1 MHLVIDGFGGNAAK
15 LWDTELVRRFLNEY
29 PDALDMTKITE
40 PRVLEYDAPRPEDS
54 GVSGFVIIAESHIS
68 VHTFP
73 HKRYV
78 NIDIFS
84 CQTFDHERA
93 LQDAKELFGFDEAQS
108 WLLDRGLEWLDE
120 RQGLVEAQNQRAALH
135 NAPGSTPG
143 PINNGGGSAPGP
155 INNGGPGSAAGP
167 NNNGGGNA
175 PSPISNGGPGSAPG
189 PISNGGGNP
198 AGRPGPASG
207 HYRNGAAPPRSFP
220 SRLLDEPA
228 Q

>member
-1 MHLVIDGFGGNAAK
+1 MHLVIDGFGGDAAK
-15 LWDTELVRRFLNEY
+15 LWDTELVRRFLDEY

-73 HKRYV
+73 RKQYV

-93 LQDAKELFGFDEAQS
+93 LQDAKELFDFDEAQS

-135 NAPGSTPG
+135 TAPARHSD
-143 PINNGGGSAPGP
+143 SAPG
-155 INNGGPGSAAGP
+155 NGGNSA
-167 NNNGGGNA
+167 NGN
-175 PSPISNGGPGSAPG
+175 S
-189 PISNGGGNP
+189 
-198 AGRPGPASG
+198 GRPGPANG
-207 HYRNGAAPPRSFP
+207 HYRNGAAPRSFP
-220 SRLLDEPA
+220 PRVLDEPA
-228 Q
+228 P